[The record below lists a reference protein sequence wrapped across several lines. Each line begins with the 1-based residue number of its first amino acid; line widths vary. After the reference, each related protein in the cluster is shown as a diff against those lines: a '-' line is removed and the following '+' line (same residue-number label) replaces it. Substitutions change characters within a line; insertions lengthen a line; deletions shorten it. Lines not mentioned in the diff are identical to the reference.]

1 MIRLFLTIVIIFLII
16 RWITRLFSPGF
27 SKNHQGNYSQE
38 QTAEGETILQ
48 TKHQKKKKASKNK
61 GEYVDF
67 EEIE

>member
-1 MIRLFLTIVIIFLII
+1 MIKLFLTIVIIFVII

-27 SKNHQGNYSQE
+27 SKNYQGTYSQN
-38 QTAEGETILQ
+38 QTEEGETTIQ
-48 TKHQKKKKASKNK
+48 TKHQEKKKASENK